1 MPITTKYITKMP
13 VKIFIAIEA
22 TTPTYFVSLMQYPLK
37 QLIAMKKISGI
48 LLTLTFAL
56 AVVASGFR
64 GVFDDKKPYQVK
76 EFTLNGAGN
85 LQAKTSGGSIK
96 VTGGTGNQVKVM
108 VFVTPSNWKN
118 RNEAPSAEALAKY
131 TIDVRQE
138 GNTIY
143 AVAERKEKN
152 WNNQNSLNIGFEIQ
166 VPQQMTCKL
175 HTSGGSI
182 SLDNVTGTQEVKTSG
197 GSLNFR
203 NIKGDMDAN
212 TSGGSIEVAKYEGN
226 LDARTSGGSITV
238 KDGRGILK
246 VHTSGGSIHL
256 DDIAGDV
263 DAHTSGGSIHADVL
277 TLGKYLTLETSGG
290 SVHATIPSGKGLN
303 LDLEGNRVKT
313 ALTNFNGTSDTRR
326 VKGTVNG
333 GGIPV
338 KMSTSGGTT
347 ELSYRM

>member
-1 MPITTKYITKMP
+1 
-13 VKIFIAIEA
+13 
-22 TTPTYFVSLMQYPLK
+22 
-37 QLIAMKKISGI
+37 MKKITAI
-48 LLTLTFAL
+48 PVIMLL
-56 AVVASGFR
+56 VVASFITGFTSLA
-64 GVFDDKKPYQVK
+64 DDKKPYQVK
-76 EFTLNGAGN
+76 EFKINGAGK

-96 VTGGTGNQVKVM
+96 VTGGSGNEVKVM
-108 VFVTPSNWKN
+108 VFVTPSNWKK
-118 RNEAPSAEALAKY
+118 RLEAPSPEALAKY

-143 AVAERKEKN
+143 AIAERKEKG
-152 WNNQNSLNIGFEIQ
+152 WNNENGLSIGFEIE
-166 VPQQMTCKL
+166 VPQQMACNL

-182 SLDNVTGTQEVKTSG
+182 SLASVTGDQQVKTSG
-197 GSLNFR
+197 GSLNFK

-212 TSGGSIEVAKYEGN
+212 TSGGSIELDNYQGN
-226 LDARTSGGSITV
+226 LNAQTSGGSINLDDAT
-238 KDGRGILK
+238 GQLK

-256 DDIAGDV
+256 DKVAGDI
-263 DAHTSGGSIHADVL
+263 DAHTSGGSIHAEI
-277 TLGKYLTLETSGG
+277 TSLGKYLTLETSGG
-290 SVHATIPSGKGLN
+290 SVHATIPGGKGLD

-347 ELSYRM
+347 ELAYRM

>member
-1 MPITTKYITKMP
+1 
-13 VKIFIAIEA
+13 
-22 TTPTYFVSLMQYPLK
+22 
-37 QLIAMKKISGI
+37 MKKISTSI
-48 LLTLTFAL
+48 FVMLLVIAGLTSL
-56 AVVASGFR
+56 A
-64 GVFDDKKPYQVK
+64 DDKKPYQVK
-76 EFTLNGAGN
+76 QFTINGAGN

-96 VTGGTGNQVKVM
+96 VTGGSGNQVKVM
-108 VFVTPSNWKN
+108 VFVTPSNWKR
-118 RNEAPSAEALAKY
+118 RNEAPSPEALAKY

-143 AVAERKEKN
+143 AIAERKERS
-152 WNNQNSLNIGFEIQ
+152 WNNENGLSIGFEIQ
-166 VPQQMTCKL
+166 VPQQMACNL
-175 HTSGGSI
+175 RTSGGSI
-182 SLDNVTGTQEVKTSG
+182 NLESVTGEQKVATSG

-212 TSGGSIEVAKYEGN
+212 TSGGSIDLANYQGN
-226 LDARTSGGSITV
+226 LDAQTSGGSINV
-238 KDGRGILK
+238 NDASGSLK

-256 DDIAGDV
+256 DKVAGEI
-263 DAHTSGGSIHADVL
+263 DAHTSGGSIHADVQR
-277 TLGKYLTLETSGG
+277 LGKYLTLETSGG
-290 SVHATIPSGKGLN
+290 SVHATIPGGQGLD